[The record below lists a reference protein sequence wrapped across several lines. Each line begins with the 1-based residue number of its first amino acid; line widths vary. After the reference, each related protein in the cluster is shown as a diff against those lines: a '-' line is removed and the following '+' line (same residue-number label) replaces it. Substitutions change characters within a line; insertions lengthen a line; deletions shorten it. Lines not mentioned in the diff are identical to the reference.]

1 MRLITAAGGV
11 VLRKPND
18 ENEILLIYRNGQWDL
33 PKGKCELGETIE
45 ACARRE
51 VAEEVGI
58 PEPEILRSL
67 GTTQHEYVQSGEH
80 ILKTTHWYL
89 METESVQFK
98 PQLEELIEEVAW
110 VHLDKAILQV
120 GFENLRK
127 VLFRL

>member
-11 VLRKPND
+11 VLRKPNL
-18 ENEILLIYRNGQWDL
+18 ENEILLIHRNGIWDL
-33 PKGKCELGETIE
+33 PKGKCEFGETVE

-58 PEPEILRSL
+58 PEPDILRSL
-67 GTTQHEYVQSGEH
+67 GTTQHEYEQSGEQ

-89 METESVQFK
+89 METTSVQFT
-98 PQLEELIEEVAW
+98 PQKEEQIEEVAW
-110 VHLDKAILQV
+110 VPLEKAIEQV